1 MTAPQTH
8 PKIKLQTLR
17 EELNQTFLERESIID
32 GLLALYIARQHGL
45 LLGPPGTGKSAL
57 VSAASQ
63 VFNGAQYFQWLLTKF
78 TTPEEIFGPYSI
90 SALQQDRFERLTT
103 NYLPTAHVAFL
114 DEIFKANSAIL
125 NALLTLLNER
135 LFYNNGVPAPSPLI
149 TCIGASNEL
158 PEGAELAALYDRFT
172 LRYWVGYVQDTD
184 CLKQILLSR
193 LTPLQTRVSL
203 DKLTLMQQEA
213 AQLDIP
219 APVVDGLLTI
229 KDQLETEN
237 LVASDR
243 RWKQILRLLQAYAY
257 IQGDVAVSEEH
268 FDLLPDCLWSKPQDR
283 QMIQRIVA
291 KVGNPITVKALEILD
306 AAKEAVQQLG
316 QPNAQD
322 AQAKI
327 DWMSEATAVDAQLQQ
342 QLDALDQLLTQSQTP
357 KRKAQRART
366 QVADMRAKL
375 VQQIKDLY
383 QL

>member
-8 PKIKLQTLR
+8 PKIKLQALR

-63 VFNGAQYFQWLLTKF
+63 VFSGAQYFQWLLTKF

-90 SALQQDRFERLTT
+90 RALQQDRFERLTT

-135 LFYNNGVPAPSPLI
+135 LFYNNGVPTPSPLI

-193 LTPLQTRVSL
+193 LTLLQTRVSL

-219 APVVDGLLTI
+219 APVVDGLITI

-257 IQGDVAVSEEH
+257 IQGDAAVSEEH

-327 DWMSEATAVDAQLQQ
+327 DWMSKATAVDAQLQQ

>member
-8 PKIKLQTLR
+8 PKIKLQALR

-63 VFNGAQYFQWLLTKF
+63 VFSGAQYFQWLLTKF

-90 SALQQDRFERLTT
+90 RALQQDRFERLTT

-135 LFYNNGVPAPSPLI
+135 LFYNNGVPTPSPLI

-193 LTPLQTRVSL
+193 LTPLQTSVSL

-213 AQLDIP
+213 AKLDIP

-257 IQGDVAVSEEH
+257 IQGDAAVSEEH

-306 AAKEAVQQLG
+306 AAKESVQQLG
-316 QPNAQD
+316 RPNAQD

>member
-8 PKIKLQTLR
+8 PKIKLQALR
-17 EELNQTFLERESIID
+17 KELNQTFLERESIID

-90 SALQQDRFERLTT
+90 RALQQDRFERLTT

-135 LFYNNGVPAPSPLI
+135 LFYNNGVPTPSPLI

-193 LTPLQTRVSL
+193 LTPLQTSVSL

-213 AQLDIP
+213 AKLDIP

-229 KDQLETEN
+229 KGQLETEN

-257 IQGDVAVSEEH
+257 IQGDAAVSEEH

-306 AAKEAVQQLG
+306 AAKESVQQLG
-316 QPNAQD
+316 RPNAQD